1 MDQATSPLRPL
12 SPSSEQLTAEIASVI
27 ANLRE
32 ICDRDGTSL
41 QSALAA
47 TESLLRLRHTFIDTD
62 RPREAKDAF
71 RCLYGFQTL
80 LDFAGK
86 VSDVYDI
93 NCLSR
98 EERKDF
104 LILYKDVLE
113 VLAESLRD
121 HFGNKRYFAKRI
133 AGGGTAVLEAALATL
148 VKKIDNTDGDTE
160 QLYGCILAAALCQE
174 TVADLFTTLA
184 AVFQRNAGQVP
195 LKDVLTAVDKR
206 LGTTEIIEA
215 PEFLGPFLRLWLIQS
230 SSSKHEVLRLAL
242 PACLYQLASQS
253 LRNTIALHA
262 TGMLTSI
269 LPILFTND
277 RPENE
282 KSLYN
287 KLAQLLCVQGMSN
300 LNDAVDLYRKACD
313 SSDVLRFLL
322 DSIKC
327 SKEPPSIHFDMS
339 LHGYCSVEFST
350 LGRLFPSTASSGY
363 TLAVWARFEQFD
375 SSTHTTIFG
384 AFDASQTC
392 FVLAYLEKDT
402 RHFILQTS
410 IRGPRPSVRFKSFA
424 FEPRRW
430 YHICVVHK
438 RPRPTSSSRAA
449 LFIDGRFVEQ
459 QKIEYPCAPAGIDKS
474 RRVQAFFGT
483 PQDLAVRLG
492 RGVSTSRWSLANAI
506 LFDESYSDDLIAVF
520 YNLGPRYYGNF
531 QDCLGSFQTYKAS
544 AVLNL
549 RNEQLHAG
557 KEDSSDIVTAIRRK
571 ASSLVREDSIL
582 INISPTSILDDDDSN
597 NVDESQLVKSL
608 SKQAAKNLH
617 HLTKAGGNPVA
628 VNGVTPA
635 INDALTQPHGI
646 GILTGDPVVSV
657 PQSLDDVSWRIGGC
671 TSVHLSLVQAA
682 RSAECMLLAVETLYE
697 AVQDNW
703 RNSEAMERDNGY
715 GILAALLREKLGFA
729 LGNSATPSK
738 SSIVCSSSEER
749 SALALELLRLTLKFV
764 GYDLQR
770 PDCSIIINPLA
781 YRVLLVDLDIWRFGD
796 LPVLQLYYSQFT
808 TFAAESQFRRFNA
821 KRLARMRVN
830 KKLLESLK
838 GDGFT
843 QDALPLF
850 VSAFR
855 SLLDSSLSADLL
867 RSLALFITYAIHKPK
882 PSAKLQKKR
891 SLRFA
896 SRPDQSVLP
905 FAIPVKYVS
914 SPRLAVEILRMY
926 CSLLCNPDDP
936 MPLKKFAR
944 AVTNKWLLYLM
955 CEEEPEIVF
964 LATKMMARLIVVHG
978 SSYSKK
984 FAEKTGGYRI
994 MQYRLKRWW
1003 NIPALWPVCFAILF
1017 GIDVALLKIDRPFD
1031 RFELLHIL
1039 SLRGEPKIIFP
1050 EILSVI
1056 AEMMQSGLKKA
1067 VLASEIPKTDEI
1079 DLQECLSRLARPS
1092 MSSFDP
1098 VGNIPPNKTPE
1109 EILILT
1115 TVVEFLAELH
1125 VKSRHFRDFAAQSI
1139 YVEKLLFV
1147 LFPVV
1152 VGSDIPSA
1160 EVELNSRDGELGF
1173 DENSLV
1179 IRPRSNTAT
1188 ELRTTRVEESG
1199 PRDENGGPLK
1209 RGSSFILVSSNKAKY
1224 LPSSARLRHV
1234 IIPNVDRKGTI
1245 CDHPIV
1251 KGVLSLVLAV
1261 FSDHLFERKDFTGLG
1276 FYAQA
1281 PPAFPDDH
1289 AYFVSWSLQNLLST
1303 LKDALLSHNELL
1315 WEPRTLNNLGR
1326 LVSQVREALYEG
1338 WFVNGAISTLDFAGS
1353 ILEYLQQPD
1362 VARSKSIRLCSQA
1375 VTTIVSTLFRVV
1387 LLKLSESDDSES
1399 ASVLRR
1405 LIYWQAVLLSAGETQ
1420 SENLQLLCYLLYTK
1434 LISDNDDV
1442 RRSAANLWRVIL
1454 VQKPTEMSTILSQ
1467 ATVSLQKRLSGG
1479 LETLVG
1485 LDDAA
1490 FLEWVDEQRDDLDA
1504 LFFGVLSK
1512 TWESFV
1518 QGENSSTEESARSRI
1533 SKRREKLKQWMQA
1546 EKLSDELIRKQEVT
1560 FNRWVSNISASE
1572 FLKYQRILQD
1582 QQDDSAFMWSA
1593 FSHLSMDLRR
1603 FGGVLAE
1610 RKEKKWR
1617 LDHTEGRS
1625 RMRLRVVPD
1634 DSGERQDYQPK
1645 RKASE
1650 PPVPKLDMRV
1660 RSVSNG
1666 DTLALTPTALASEPA
1681 DGNPQAIDSDNKEV
1695 LEESF
1700 EMIDDPSPDVEDY
1713 EDRNRKVMRSLYRGD
1728 QVQNV
1733 CNMSRVI
1740 GLEACEGLLILG
1752 KDRIYI
1758 LDNFFQRADGEIV
1771 NVWQAPSEE
1780 RDPYVR
1786 MIAGRESVERKSQD
1800 HETRNWKWSDVVSVS
1815 KRRFLFRDVALEIFF
1830 TDGGSYLITFI
1841 SSRIRDDLY
1850 AQLAAKAPQ
1859 ITGSIGHLRPEDAWR
1874 FETLRSQEDAPQ
1886 TLGSKFASVF
1896 GHSPAHP
1903 VTRKWIKGEISNF
1916 HYLMLL
1922 NTLAG
1927 RTFNDLTQY
1936 PVFPWV
1942 LADYTSEELDLTNPR
1957 TFRDLSKPMGCQTL
1971 EREAE
1976 FRERYRAF
1984 AEMGDDNSPPFHYGT
1999 HYSSAMIVSSY
2010 LIRLQPFVKS
2020 YLLLQGGTFDHA
2032 DRLFYSVSK
2041 AWESASR
2048 GNMSDVRELIPEFF
2062 YLPEFLMNLNKY
2074 DFGLLQNNTAID
2086 SVELPPWAKGD
2097 PKIFIAKH
2105 REALESPYVTQNLHQ
2120 WIDLVFGCKQ
2130 KGEAAEEAVNVFHHL
2145 SYQGSKDIDNINDPV
2160 ERLATIGIIHNF
2172 GQTPHQI
2179 FSRPHPPREDKLHRD
2194 ARLDHLAESLTQL
2207 PVALLD
2213 IEERVSS
2220 LSMKQDRL
2228 LCTAALRLNIPP
2240 LYDRYMEWG
2249 FFDGSVRFYSSE
2261 SRKLLGHF
2269 EHLHIGQLSCAV
2281 FADSR
2286 TLITSGTDCT
2296 ICIWTFTL
2304 SAKSVDLQPVCSL
2317 FGHRSPVT
2325 VLAVSRS
2332 FSTLL
2337 SASVDGQIVLWDLN
2351 QHCFVRELP
2360 ANGTVECARINDVT
2374 GDIMVCRGNRISLY
2388 TLNGELLAEETVY
2401 EAPDDP
2407 ILTCMFYEGVNDEW
2421 LERDLLFTGHR
2432 RGIVNIWSKTI
2443 RSGRFEL
2450 DLVRQLHHVD
2460 SNRDDGANI
2469 SAGISCV
2476 LALPNVVYTGDEMGR
2491 VYEWSCI
2498 PRP

>member
-821 KRLARMRVN
+821 KRLARMRMGPHPNVR
-830 KKLLESLK
+830 
-838 GDGFT
+838 GW
-843 QDALPLF
+843 
-850 VSAFR
+850 
-855 SLLDSSLSADLL
+855 L
-867 RSLALFITYAIHKPK
+867 RCA
-882 PSAKLQKKR
+882 
-891 SLRFA
+891 
-896 SRPDQSVLP
+896 
-905 FAIPVKYVS
+905 
-914 SPRLAVEILRMY
+914 
-926 CSLLCNPDDP
+926 
-936 MPLKKFAR
+936 
-944 AVTNKWLLYLM
+944 
-955 CEEEPEIVF
+955 
-964 LATKMMARLIVVHG
+964 
-978 SSYSKK
+978 
-984 FAEKTGGYRI
+984 
-994 MQYRLKRWW
+994 
-1003 NIPALWPVCFAILF
+1003 
-1017 GIDVALLKIDRPFD
+1017 
-1031 RFELLHIL
+1031 
-1039 SLRGEPKIIFP
+1039 
-1050 EILSVI
+1050 
-1056 AEMMQSGLKKA
+1056 
-1067 VLASEIPKTDEI
+1067 
-1079 DLQECLSRLARPS
+1079 
-1092 MSSFDP
+1092 
-1098 VGNIPPNKTPE
+1098 
-1109 EILILT
+1109 
-1115 TVVEFLAELH
+1115 
-1125 VKSRHFRDFAAQSI
+1125 
-1139 YVEKLLFV
+1139 
-1147 LFPVV
+1147 
-1152 VGSDIPSA
+1152 
-1160 EVELNSRDGELGF
+1160 
-1173 DENSLV
+1173 NSL
-1179 IRPRSNTAT
+1179 
-1188 ELRTTRVEESG
+1188 
-1199 PRDENGGPLK
+1199 
-1209 RGSSFILVSSNKAKY
+1209 
-1224 LPSSARLRHV
+1224 
-1234 IIPNVDRKGTI
+1234 
-1245 CDHPIV
+1245 
-1251 KGVLSLVLAV
+1251 
-1261 FSDHLFERKDFTGLG
+1261 
-1276 FYAQA
+1276 Q
-1281 PPAFPDDH
+1281 
-1289 AYFVSWSLQNLLST
+1289 
-1303 LKDALLSHNELL
+1303 
-1315 WEPRTLNNLGR
+1315 
-1326 LVSQVREALYEG
+1326 
-1338 WFVNGAISTLDFAGS
+1338 
-1353 ILEYLQQPD
+1353 
-1362 VARSKSIRLCSQA
+1362 
-1375 VTTIVSTLFRVV
+1375 VST
-1387 LLKLSESDDSES
+1387 K
-1399 ASVLRR
+1399 
-1405 LIYWQAVLLSAGETQ
+1405 
-1420 SENLQLLCYLLYTK
+1420 
-1434 LISDNDDV
+1434 
-1442 RRSAANLWRVIL
+1442 
-1454 VQKPTEMSTILSQ
+1454 
-1467 ATVSLQKRLSGG
+1467 
-1479 LETLVG
+1479 
-1485 LDDAA
+1485 
-1490 FLEWVDEQRDDLDA
+1490 
-1504 LFFGVLSK
+1504 
-1512 TWESFV
+1512 SF
-1518 QGENSSTEESARSRI
+1518 
-1533 SKRREKLKQWMQA
+1533 
-1546 EKLSDELIRKQEVT
+1546 
-1560 FNRWVSNISASE
+1560 
-1572 FLKYQRILQD
+1572 
-1582 QQDDSAFMWSA
+1582 
-1593 FSHLSMDLRR
+1593 
-1603 FGGVLAE
+1603 
-1610 RKEKKWR
+1610 
-1617 LDHTEGRS
+1617 
-1625 RMRLRVVPD
+1625 
-1634 DSGERQDYQPK
+1634 
-1645 RKASE
+1645 
-1650 PPVPKLDMRV
+1650 
-1660 RSVSNG
+1660 
-1666 DTLALTPTALASEPA
+1666 
-1681 DGNPQAIDSDNKEV
+1681 
-1695 LEESF
+1695 
-1700 EMIDDPSPDVEDY
+1700 
-1713 EDRNRKVMRSLYRGD
+1713 
-1728 QVQNV
+1728 
-1733 CNMSRVI
+1733 
-1740 GLEACEGLLILG
+1740 
-1752 KDRIYI
+1752 
-1758 LDNFFQRADGEIV
+1758 
-1771 NVWQAPSEE
+1771 
-1780 RDPYVR
+1780 
-1786 MIAGRESVERKSQD
+1786 
-1800 HETRNWKWSDVVSVS
+1800 
-1815 KRRFLFRDVALEIFF
+1815 
-1830 TDGGSYLITFI
+1830 
-1841 SSRIRDDLY
+1841 
-1850 AQLAAKAPQ
+1850 
-1859 ITGSIGHLRPEDAWR
+1859 
-1874 FETLRSQEDAPQ
+1874 
-1886 TLGSKFASVF
+1886 
-1896 GHSPAHP
+1896 
-1903 VTRKWIKGEISNF
+1903 
-1916 HYLMLL
+1916 
-1922 NTLAG
+1922 
-1927 RTFNDLTQY
+1927 
-1936 PVFPWV
+1936 
-1942 LADYTSEELDLTNPR
+1942 
-1957 TFRDLSKPMGCQTL
+1957 
-1971 EREAE
+1971 
-1976 FRERYRAF
+1976 
-1984 AEMGDDNSPPFHYGT
+1984 
-1999 HYSSAMIVSSY
+1999 
-2010 LIRLQPFVKS
+2010 
-2020 YLLLQGGTFDHA
+2020 
-2032 DRLFYSVSK
+2032 
-2041 AWESASR
+2041 
-2048 GNMSDVRELIPEFF
+2048 
-2062 YLPEFLMNLNKY
+2062 
-2074 DFGLLQNNTAID
+2074 
-2086 SVELPPWAKGD
+2086 
-2097 PKIFIAKH
+2097 
-2105 REALESPYVTQNLHQ
+2105 
-2120 WIDLVFGCKQ
+2120 
-2130 KGEAAEEAVNVFHHL
+2130 
-2145 SYQGSKDIDNINDPV
+2145 
-2160 ERLATIGIIHNF
+2160 
-2172 GQTPHQI
+2172 
-2179 FSRPHPPREDKLHRD
+2179 
-2194 ARLDHLAESLTQL
+2194 
-2207 PVALLD
+2207 
-2213 IEERVSS
+2213 
-2220 LSMKQDRL
+2220 
-2228 LCTAALRLNIPP
+2228 
-2240 LYDRYMEWG
+2240 
-2249 FFDGSVRFYSSE
+2249 
-2261 SRKLLGHF
+2261 
-2269 EHLHIGQLSCAV
+2269 
-2281 FADSR
+2281 
-2286 TLITSGTDCT
+2286 
-2296 ICIWTFTL
+2296 
-2304 SAKSVDLQPVCSL
+2304 
-2317 FGHRSPVT
+2317 
-2325 VLAVSRS
+2325 
-2332 FSTLL
+2332 
-2337 SASVDGQIVLWDLN
+2337 
-2351 QHCFVRELP
+2351 
-2360 ANGTVECARINDVT
+2360 
-2374 GDIMVCRGNRISLY
+2374 
-2388 TLNGELLAEETVY
+2388 
-2401 EAPDDP
+2401 
-2407 ILTCMFYEGVNDEW
+2407 
-2421 LERDLLFTGHR
+2421 
-2432 RGIVNIWSKTI
+2432 
-2443 RSGRFEL
+2443 
-2450 DLVRQLHHVD
+2450 
-2460 SNRDDGANI
+2460 
-2469 SAGISCV
+2469 
-2476 LALPNVVYTGDEMGR
+2476 
-2491 VYEWSCI
+2491 
-2498 PRP
+2498 